1 MRAVVNALM
10 ILAVFCLA
18 GPAFAAAPGE
28 RTVQDMAGRSVRVP
42 TSVKRIVALG
52 PGALRLVVYLGA
64 FDRVVG
70 VEEAE
75 KGRFP
80 LAARPY
86 GLAVR
91 ERIMVLPSVGE
102 GGAGRNPDP
111 ERILVLKPDLIVG
124 VGLDPA
130 QVSGLELKTGIP
142 VLVLDY
148 GEIGVFREEALKS
161 IELLGRVTGR
171 EKRAA
176 EVLRFIDACRA
187 DLKRRTAGIESPEK
201 PRAYVGGIGH
211 KGRHGLLST
220 EAGFPPLDMAGGRN
234 VADETGREGHL
245 FIDREQIL
253 AWRPEVIF
261 IDANGLD
268 LVAADYAAHP
278 AFYEALEAAKKGRVF
293 SLYPYNFYGTNIEV
307 ALADAYFIGKVLYPG
322 KFRDVD
328 PVKKAREIVRFFVGQ
343 PVFDGMK
350 DAYRGFGRVSFERG
364 RMDVR

>member
-1 MRAVVNALM
+1 MRVVVNALL
-10 ILAVFCLA
+10 ILAVFSLA
-18 GPAFAAAPGE
+18 EPAFAAASGD

-91 ERIMVLPSVGE
+91 ERITILPSVGE

-111 ERILVLKPDLIVG
+111 ERILALQPDLIVG
-124 VGLDPA
+124 VGLDPS
-130 QVSGLELKTGIP
+130 QVSRLESKTGIP

-148 GEIGVFREEALKS
+148 GEIGVFREEALRS
-161 IELLGRVTGR
+161 IDLLGRVTGR

-176 EVLRFIDACRA
+176 EVLRFIQACRT
-187 DLKRRTAGIESPEK
+187 DLARRTAGIESSGR

-220 EAGFPPLDMAGGRN
+220 EAGFLPLAMAGGRN

-245 FIDREQIL
+245 MIDREQVL

-278 AFYEALEAAKKGRVF
+278 AFYEALEAVKKGQVY

-307 ALADAYFIGKVLYPG
+307 ALADAYFIGKILYPG
-322 KFRDVD
+322 KFRDID

-343 PVFDGMK
+343 PVFDAMK